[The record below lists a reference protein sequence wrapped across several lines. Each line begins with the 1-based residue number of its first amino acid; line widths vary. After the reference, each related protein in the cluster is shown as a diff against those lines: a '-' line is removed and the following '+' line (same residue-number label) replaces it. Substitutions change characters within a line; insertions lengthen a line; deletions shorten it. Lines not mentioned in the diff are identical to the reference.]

1 MNRPPARCGKG
12 SPPSRARKRES
23 VSAPRTC
30 SRDFPG
36 TVEAA
41 SDAENWVASQASALG
56 LGEEAEFAINLCL
69 EELFLNAVK
78 HGHANRASISVCAE
92 AHGVTVEFADDG
104 EPFDPT
110 LAPAKR
116 INGPTQDFEIGG
128 YGTGLMQKFSRRMSY
143 RRFEGMNRL
152 VLEFDAARN
161 PHAGPDSL
169 SMT

>member
-1 MNRPPARCGKG
+1 MNWPPARCGKG

-161 PHAGPDSL
+161 PNAGPDSL